1 MNWNGK
7 SGRDEL
13 RNGSGRRYASALL
26 ILLGAA
32 LLLSQTACSTP
43 SATLVLDPRLTAPV
57 DKPQLLGPTNR
68 DVWIW
73 AGEQQ
78 DVIEDCADRMDAI
91 RGLTR

>member
-1 MNWNGK
+1 MNSNGK
-7 SGRDEL
+7 RGHDEL
-13 RNGSGRRYASALL
+13 RSGIGHWLGRTLL
-26 ILLGAA
+26 IPAVA
-32 LLLSQTACSTP
+32 VLLLLLAGCSTP

-68 DVWIW
+68 DIWIW

-78 DVIEDCADRMDAI
+78 DVIEDCAERMDAI

>member
-1 MNWNGK
+1 MNWKRK
-7 SGRDEL
+7 SGHDEL
-13 RNGSGRRYASALL
+13 RNGIVHWRGRTPL
-26 ILLGAA
+26 ILLVAG
-32 LLLSQTACSTP
+32 LLLLLAGCSTR

-68 DVWIW
+68 DIWIW

-78 DVIEDCADRMDAI
+78 DVIKDCADRMDAI